1 MRVPV
6 WIISIAIA
14 LAMLPLA
21 GAALGATLVE
31 DVRTWDGPS
40 HTRVVFDLSRAPD
53 HRLFTLTDPHRA
65 DIDLRGGRISAD
77 QIEGIRDEGPI
88 RRVRSGRRDQGVRI
102 VLDLNRAVAAESFA
116 MTPNDTGGHRLVV
129 DLSDPQPET
138 AVRRAD
144 NKYQALQSDEQLE
157 FDL

>member
-1 MRVPV
+1 MRLPV

-65 DIDLRGGRISAD
+65 VIDLHGGRISAD
-77 QIEGIRDEGPI
+77 QIEGIRD
-88 RRVRSGRRDQGVRI
+88 
-102 VLDLNRAVAAESFA
+102 
-116 MTPNDTGGHRLVV
+116 
-129 DLSDPQPET
+129 
-138 AVRRAD
+138 
-144 NKYQALQSDEQLE
+144 
-157 FDL
+157 